1 MELPIVSFGDSS
13 CKVLGFRFSKYLNND
28 RLAVLVALKWDDGFI
43 ENQTV
48 SVNLVDESNQ
58 LLLKETQ
65 FFAKNWSE
73 GEPLFNTLVASKW
86 IVPTGWLG
94 SSGFVR
100 PPVCEVGPDAIIL
113 PE

>member
-13 CKVLGFRFSKYLNND
+13 CQVLGLRFSKYDKND
-28 RLAVLVALKWDDGFI
+28 RLAVIAALEWADGLI
-43 ENQTV
+43 ESQVV
-48 SVNLVDESNQ
+48 SVNLPDESNQ
-58 LLLKETQ
+58 TLLKKGQ

-73 GEPLFNTLVASKW
+73 GERIFNALVASKW